1 MTDIV
6 DSRTRSRMMAGIKGK
21 NTRPEVMVRRFLHAE
36 GFRFRLHDLKL
47 PGRPDIVLP
56 KHKLVIFV
64 HGCFWHRHQ
73 GCRYATNPE
82 QNRERWQEKFRQ
94 NVERDRRQVSE
105 LVRQGWRVVVIWECS
120 LRIRA
125 PELSWLSEHI
135 KGGIASYVE
144 WPTPCPH

>member
-1 MTDIV
+1 
-6 DSRTRSRMMAGIKGK
+6 MAGIKGK

-36 GFRFRLHDLKL
+36 GFRFRLHDRKL
-47 PGRPDIVLP
+47 PGQPDIVLP
-56 KHKLVIFV
+56 KYKLAIFV

-94 NVERDRRQVSE
+94 NVERDRRQINE

-120 LRIRA
+120 LRIRI

-135 KGGIASYVE
+135 KAGIASHVE
-144 WPTPCPH
+144 WPIPGPH